1 MHLPDPAAVRHV
13 LLRVAAVALVLVPVA
28 ACTSQADPAPPPPIV
43 AVAGA
48 AAASSPVAELQ
59 AGLTALLV
67 ERTYVV
73 AAVTQAAAASGGGSA
88 PGTDT
93 TLAALDA
100 NSVALAD
107 LLGAT
112 YTDARL
118 PLLESLRRDDR
129 LVARH
134 ALALAA
140 GDAAATKRAQGDL
153 ERAQGDFGQVVRR
166 VVPTLDADEVAMR
179 LGVDLRAQLAAGS
192 YDELRRAAQEAADV
206 AELLAAGIAEDRD
219 LGSPGTAAVRLRA
232 DLTGL
237 LTEHVLL
244 TGAQARELRRP
255 GLASSSA
262 RVALAANA
270 DELADALAEVYP
282 AARTPF
288 LQSWQAQLG
297 RLEAYA
303 AARAAGATATAERSR
318 ARGYAGELAQLLA
331 EHVEGLPAQ
340 SAQAELDPLL
350 TAQLAAMDEA
360 AAATPTAPAALR
372 SAAAQVLPAAALLS
386 AAVAQDLQ
394 LS

>member
-1 MHLPDPAAVRHV
+1 MHLPQPAAVRRA
-13 LLRVAAVALVLVPVA
+13 LLRVAAVVLVLVPTA
-28 ACTSQADPAPPPPIV
+28 ACTSQADPAPAPPITTQ
-43 AVAGA
+43 AGA

-73 AAVTQAAAASGGGSA
+73 VAVTEAVAASGGA
-88 PGTDT
+88 LAREADT
-93 TLAALDA
+93 ALAALDA
-100 NSVALAD
+100 NSMALAD

-112 YTDARL
+112 YSDARL
-118 PLLESLRRDDR
+118 PLLEALRRDDQ

-140 GDAAATKRAQGDL
+140 GDAAATERVRRDL
-153 ERAQGDFGQVVRR
+153 ERAQGEFEQVVRR

-206 AELLAAGIAEDRD
+206 AELLAVGIADDRD
-219 LGSPGTAAVRLRA
+219 LGSSGTAAVRLRA

-262 RVALAANA
+262 RVALDANA
-270 DELADALAEVYP
+270 DELADALGAAYP
-282 AARTPF
+282 AAREPF
-288 LQSWQAQLG
+288 LRSWQAQLG

-318 ARGYAGELAQLLA
+318 ARGYAGKLAQLLA

-350 TAQLAAMDEA
+350 TAQLAAVDEA
-360 AAATPTAPAALR
+360 AAATPEAPAALR

-386 AAVAQDLQ
+386 AAMAEDLQ
-394 LS
+394 LT